1 VFLAN
6 LGSPVLRFRKGVIQG
21 PRFGERIMPPEV
33 PLIGISIDGSV
44 TVIEDL
50 HPRLAA
56 SLGWLEE
63 KLSRPGSP
71 LFVPGSHP

>member
-1 VFLAN
+1 
-6 LGSPVLRFRKGVIQG
+6 
-21 PRFGERIMPPEV
+21 MPPEV